1 MRVLRRLS
9 IAIAWK
15 NLARAIRARSA
26 LRGTLLVIR
35 SAPARFINTADGSRS
50 KCVQDPE
57 RVRTMGKPLTL
68 KDRPDLRHDDCQLSR
83 Q

>member
-9 IAIAWK
+9 IAMAWK

-35 SAPARFINTADGSRS
+35 RAPARFINTGGGSRRG
-50 KCVQDPE
+50 CVQDPE
-57 RVRTMGKPLTL
+57 QVRTVGKPLAW
-68 KDRPDLRHDDCQLSR
+68 KDRPALRPDNL
-83 Q
+83 